1 MGSQTRTN
9 RRSLILLLAAAGALQ
24 AQQYDLVLKGG
35 HVIDPKN
42 GIDARMD
49 IAVQGGKIAAVQP
62 SIDATAG
69 RLVIDVAG
77 LYVTPG
83 LIDLHVHVFHTTNV
97 PGAWAGDSSVAP
109 DSFSFRTG
117 VTTMVDAGS
126 AGYRNFDLFR
136 ATVIDQVKTRVLAM
150 VNVAGYGM
158 MTNYVEQ
165 AVQDMLP
172 KKIAE
177 MARKHKDVV
186 VGVKAA
192 HFEGPSWVSVERAV
206 EAGKLAGIPVMV
218 DFGHFLK
225 DRPYWQLVTEKL
237 RPGDISTHFF
247 RGPVPIAGPDGKLLA
262 YLRTARERGVKFD
275 VGHGGGS
282 FVMRNAAPAVEQ
294 GFYPDSISTDL
305 HTGSMNAGMTDMPTT
320 MSKLMALGLPLKEA
334 ILRSTWNPAQMIS
347 RTDLGHL
354 TVGAVADIAVWQLS
368 KGTFGFRDQAGGKVT
383 GKERLL
389 CEMTLKD
396 GEIEWD
402 WNSRSGVDWRKLPSD
417 YGNRRGVDF
426 TVMPPK

>member
-1 MGSQTRTN
+1 MGSKTRTN
-9 RRSLILLLAAAGALQ
+9 RRSLILGLLLAAGVQ

-49 IAVQGGKIAAVQP
+49 VAIKSGRIAAVQ
-62 SIDATAG
+62 SNIDPAAAA
-69 RLVIDVAG
+69 RAIDVDG

-83 LIDLHVHVFHTTNV
+83 LVDLHVHVFHTTNV
-97 PGAWAGDSSVAP
+97 PGAWAGDQSVAP

-126 AGYRNFDLFR
+126 AGYRNFDFFR

-150 VNVAGYGM
+150 INVAGYGM
-158 MTNYVEQ
+158 MSNYVEQ
-165 AVQDMLP
+165 VPGDMLP
-172 KKIAE
+172 QRIAKV
-177 MARKHKDVV
+177 AAKHKDVV

-192 HFEGPSWVSVERAV
+192 HFEAPAWTSVEKAV
-206 EAGKLAGIPVMV
+206 EAGKLAGLPVMV
-218 DFGHFLK
+218 DFGFFLK
-225 DRPYWQLVTEKL
+225 ERPYWQLVTEKL

-247 RGPVPIAGPDGKLLA
+247 RGPVPFVDKNGKLLK
-262 YLRTARERGVKFD
+262 YLYAARERGVKFD

-282 FVMRNAAPAVEQ
+282 FVMRNAAPAIAQ

-305 HTGSMNAGMTDMPTT
+305 HGGSMNAGMMDLPTT
-320 MSKLMALGLPLKEA
+320 ISKLMALGMPLKDA
-334 ILRSTWNPAQMIS
+334 ILRSTWNPAQMI
-347 RTDLGHL
+347 RHTELGHL
-354 TVGAVADIAVWQLS
+354 TVNAIADISVWQLA
-368 KGTFGFRDQAGGKVT
+368 KGNFGFRDQANGKIS

-396 GEIEWD
+396 GVVEWD
-402 WNSRSGVDWRKLPSD
+402 WNSRSGTDWRKLPPD
-417 YGNRRGVDF
+417 YGNRPGADF
-426 TVMPPK
+426 TVMPHQ